1 MMGFRCC
8 VGLVVLVWASMAR
21 GEIKVQSF
29 DEERGSRLESLNSQ
43 YLVSTPELKDEEAVP
58 LVIYLHGSGGVGQ
71 KIEKIR
77 GQVSQVIKGIET
89 FKKGPCLVVAPQ
101 ATQRPKSGPRA
112 GWLVSDLN
120 VLMEELKARFS
131 VDPNRVYLTG
141 NSMGGYGSWLW
152 GGHSPEH
159 FAAIAPVS
167 GGLGPGG
174 PKDVTPDLEAWAKN
188 LATVPVY
195 AAVGGKD
202 RVVPAERSERMVK
215 AIKDAGGKTAVLK
228 VYPEEGHR
236 VGRLVYESEALY
248 EWMFGQVPNA

>member
-1 MMGFRCC
+1 MPQWMVNSGFGDLMMVVRWF
-8 VGLVVLVWASMAR
+8 VVVLVVIAGTAS
-21 GEIKVQSF
+21 GEVRVQSF
-29 DEERGSRLESLNSQ
+29 DGDRGSGLESLNAE
-43 YLVSTPELKDEEAVP
+43 YLVSVPELKDGETAP
-58 LVIYLHGSGGVGQ
+58 LVIYLHGSGGVGK

-77 GQVSQVIKGIET
+77 GQVSQVIKGIEK
-89 FKKGPCLVVAPQ
+89 FKKGPCIVVAPQ
-101 ATQRPKSGPRA
+101 ATQKPKSGPRA
-112 GWLVSDLN
+112 GWLASDLDL
-120 VLMEELKARFS
+120 LMTDLKARFA

-152 GGHSPEH
+152 GGHSPAH

-174 PKDVTPDLEAWAKN
+174 PKDVTPELEAWAKK

-215 AIKDAGGKTAVLK
+215 AIKAAGGMEAVLK
-228 VYPEEGHR
+228 VYPEEG
-236 VGRLVYESEALY
+236 
-248 EWMFGQVPNA
+248 P